1 MTNTFAHNLIKERIA
16 ETIFELMFRET
27 KQFIVFHNGFEYTE
41 EYLAQYRHNPEVKG
55 EIGGAPDFL
64 LVKTVTEESAYLV
77 EVKYRRH
84 VDAEELVIIAESIV
98 KRWDHA
104 YLFLITNRDFY
115 FGPGEYHHQ
124 RAWQD

>member
-41 EYLAQYRHNPEVKG
+41 EYLAQYRHNPRFKEV
-55 EIGGAPDFL
+55 IGAISGAPDFL

-98 KRWDHA
+98 KREGVKR
-104 YLFLITNRDFY
+104 IV
-115 FGPGEYHHQ
+115 
-124 RAWQD
+124 